1 MYFGQSAY
9 ASLKLKKLLRNCD
22 VIMTSIFSKLPVMP
36 TVRLTV
42 VIATRMNAVIKM
54 KRFSVDE
61 TLKNTYQ
68 LSPMSHGSDT

>member
-1 MYFGQSAY
+1 MQSMYFGQSAY

-61 TLKNTYQ
+61 TLKIPISCVQ
-68 LSPMSHGSDT
+68 